1 MGMTRDEL
9 DTALDEWALDALDEP
24 TRTQVERDLLAF
36 PDLARR
42 ADGLR
47 RVTALLGENLATSP
61 PAELRDRVLGAATSR
76 SAASRVTPSTPFE
89 VFEHQVADLRALLAS
104 LEPGEWAAEAAPYA
118 WTVHGLVAHLLVIE
132 RYTAQ
137 QLGIEDVGAYEP
149 DEHHL
154 ALGAEEIRHELMR
167 APQDTVNAWDRCA
180 GATIAALGADPE
192 MDAGR
197 NVIMHGWPFT
207 VGSVLIA
214 RGFEVWTHAD
224 DIRRALGRPLASP
237 TAADLRSMS
246 SFSVASL
253 PLLVPVVE
261 PLVPVGPSRVVLTGA
276 GGGTFDLP
284 GAHHDDGRQVTIVT
298 DIVDYCRVVAR
309 RISPDELEA
318 TIEGD
323 GQLAGALFAAA
334 RVFAM

>member
-1 MGMTRDEL
+1 M
-9 DTALDEWALDALDEP
+9 
-24 TRTQVERDLLAF
+24 
-36 PDLARR
+36 
-42 ADGLR
+42 
-47 RVTALLGENLATSP
+47 
-61 PAELRDRVLGAATSR
+61 
-76 SAASRVTPSTPFE
+76 TPSTPLE
-89 VFEHQVADLRALLAS
+89 VFEHQVAELRALLDS
-104 LEPGEWAAEAAPYA
+104 LEPGEWTAEAAPYA

-137 QLGIEDVGAYEP
+137 QLGFDDVDGYEP

-154 ALGAEEIRHELMR
+154 ALGADEIRDELTR
-167 APQDTVNAWDRCA
+167 RPQATVDAWDRRA
-180 GATIAALGADPE
+180 SETIDRLRADPE

-197 NVIMHGWPFT
+197 PAIMHGWPFT

-214 RGFEVWTHAD
+214 HGFEVWTHAD
-224 DIRRALGRPLASP
+224 DIRRAVGRPLASP
-237 TAADLRSMS
+237 SAADLRAMS

-261 PLVPVGPSRVVLTGA
+261 PLVPVGSARVVLTGA

-284 GAHHDDGRQVTIVT
+284 GAHGDDDRRVTIVT

-309 RISPDELEA
+309 RIAPDELEA

-323 GQLAGALFAAA
+323 DQLAGALLAAA

>member
-1 MGMTRDEL
+1 MTRDEL
-9 DTALDEWALDALDEP
+9 DSALGEWALDALDEA
-24 TRTQVERDLLAF
+24 TRAQVERDLPAF

-47 RVTALLGENLATSP
+47 RVTALLGENIATSP
-61 PAELRDRVLGAATSR
+61 PAELRNRVLGAATSR
-76 SAASRVTPSTPFE
+76 SAAPTCTSRPS
-89 VFEHQVADLRALLAS
+89 AAS
-104 LEPGEWAAEAAPYA
+104 EAAPYA

-137 QLGIEDVGAYEP
+137 QLGIDDVGAYEP

-154 ALGAEEIRHELMR
+154 ALGADEIRHELMR

-180 GATIAALGADPE
+180 SATVAALGADPE

-224 DIRRALGRPLASP
+224 DIRRALGRRLVSP
-237 TAADLRSMS
+237 AAADLRAMS
-246 SFSVASL
+246 SFSVVSL

-309 RISPDELEA
+309 RIAPDERDA

-323 GQLAGALFAAA
+323 GQLAGALLAAA
-334 RVFAM
+334 RIFAM

>member
-1 MGMTRDEL
+1 MTRDEL
-9 DTALDEWALDALDEP
+9 DSALGAWALDALDEA
-24 TRTQVERDLLAF
+24 TRAQVERGLLAF

-42 ADGLR
+42 ADGLG
-47 RVTALLGENLATSP
+47 RVPALLGESLATAP

-76 SAASRVTPSTPFE
+76 SAASRVTPSTPLE
-89 VFEHQVADLRALLAS
+89 VFEHQVADLQALLAS
-104 LEPGEWAAEAAPYA
+104 LEPHEWAADAAPYA

-137 QLGIEDVGAYEP
+137 QLGFGDVGGYEP

-154 ALGAEEIRHELMR
+154 ALGADEIRHELTR
-167 APQDTVNAWDRCA
+167 APRDTATAWDRRA
-180 GATIAALGADPE
+180 SATIDALRADPE

-197 NVIMHGWPFT
+197 QAIMHGWPFT
-207 VGSVLIA
+207 VGSILIA

-224 DIRRALGRPLASP
+224 DIRRAVGRPLASP
-237 TAADLRSMS
+237 SAADLRAMS
-246 SFSVASL
+246 AFSVASL
-253 PLLVPVVE
+253 PLLVPIVE

-284 GAHHDDGRQVTIVT
+284 GAHGETGRQVTLVS
-298 DIVDYCRVVAR
+298 DIVDDCRVGARGVA
-309 RISPDELEA
+309 PDGLEA

-323 GQLAGALFAAA
+323 GQRADALLAAA

>member
-1 MGMTRDEL
+1 MTPDEL
-9 DTALDEWALDALDEP
+9 DSALGAWALYALDEVTHA
-24 TRTQVERDLLAF
+24 QVERDLPVF

-47 RVTALLGENLATSP
+47 RVSALLGESLATTP

-76 SAASRVTPSTPFE
+76 SAAPRVTPSTPLE
-89 VFEHQVADLRALLAS
+89 VFEHQVAGLRALLAS
-104 LEPGEWAAEAAPYA
+104 LEPSEWTADAAPYA

-137 QLGIEDVGAYEP
+137 QLGFDRAGGYEP
-149 DEHHL
+149 DEDHL
-154 ALGAEEIRHELMR
+154 ALGADEIRHELTR
-167 APQDTVNAWDRCA
+167 APGDTADAWDRSA
-180 GATIAALGADPE
+180 GATIARLRADPE
-192 MDAGR
+192 MDAGQQL
-197 NVIMHGWPFT
+197 IMHGWPFT

-224 DIRRALGRPLASP
+224 DIRRAVGRPLTLPS
-237 TAADLRSMS
+237 AADLGAMS

-253 PLLVPVVE
+253 PLLVPIVD
-261 PLVPVGPSRVVLTGA
+261 PRVPVGPSRVVLTGA

-284 GAHHDDGRQVTIVT
+284 GAHGEGGRQVTVVA
-298 DIVDYCRVVAR
+298 DVVDYCRVVAR
-309 RISPDELEA
+309 RIAPDELES

-323 GQLAGALFAAA
+323 GQLAGALLAAA